1 MRRETKIGLL
11 TIVSIGI
18 LIFGFKFLQ
27 GKNVFSNDIV
37 VYAKYDNVSAILP
50 SNPVYLDGYQ
60 VGIVATVKQNQETLR
75 GYIVGINISSDIKL
89 PLSTVAVIKSDI
101 TGGKSI
107 SLEYEDTGDLTN
119 FLKDGAEI
127 EGRTDGVLG
136 SLIQK
141 DDLSDYLQIVKDSI
155 LALTE
160 GAGAS
165 SDFDFNKIMKSFEE
179 TMGNINKITASV
191 NSMVNAQNSSLNLAL
206 KNTKELTAVATDK
219 IALLSNS
226 IDSMVNNINSPE
238 GVIDATTD
246 RMNQLEGT
254 LEELNTTVGNL
265 NEVIVKL
272 NEGQGTLGKLINE
285 EETYTNLNAS
295 LKELE
300 LLLEDFR
307 VHPKR
312 YTRILSKKE
321 IPYEEEKGKE

>member
-11 TIVSIGI
+11 TIVSIGT

-37 VYAKYDNVSAILP
+37 VFAKYDNVSAILP

-60 VGIVATVKQNQETLR
+60 VGIVADVKQNQETLR
-75 GYIVGINISSDIKL
+75 GYVVSINISSEIKL
-89 PLSTVAVIKSDI
+89 PKNTIAVIKSDL

-107 SLEYEDTGDLTN
+107 SLEYV
-119 FLKDGAEI
+119 
-127 EGRTDGVLG
+127 VLG
-136 SLIQK
+136 TLIQK

-155 LALTE
+155 LAITE
-160 GAGAS
+160 GAGATG
-165 SDFDFNKIMKSFEE
+165 DFDLKKIMKSFEE
-179 TMGNINKITASV
+179 TMANINAITGSV
-191 NSMVNAQNSSLNLAL
+191 NTMLNAQSSALNQAL
-206 KNTKELTAVATDK
+206 NNTKDLTAVATEK
-219 IALLSNS
+219 IAMLTNS
-226 IDSMVNNINSPE
+226 MDSMVNKINQPD
-238 GVIDATTD
+238 GVLDATTN

-254 LEELNTTVGNL
+254 LEELNTTVSNL

-285 EETYTNLNAS
+285 EEAYDNLNAS

-312 YTRILSKKE
+312 YTRVLSKKE
-321 IPYEEEKGKE
+321 IPYEETKD

>member
-37 VYAKYDNVSAILP
+37 VFAKYDNVSAILP

-60 VGIVATVKQNQETLR
+60 VGIVADVKQNQETLR
-75 GYIVGINISSDIKL
+75 GYIVSINISSDIKL
-89 PLSTVAVIKSDI
+89 PENTIAVIKSDL

-107 SLEYEDTGDLTN
+107 SLEYVDNETQST
-119 FLKDGAEI
+119 FLKDGDEI

-136 SLIQK
+136 TLIQK

-155 LALTE
+155 LAITE
-160 GAGAS
+160 GAGAT
-165 SDFDFNKIMKSFEE
+165 SDFDLKKIMKSFEE
-179 TMGNINKITASV
+179 TMANINAITGSV
-191 NSMVNAQNSSLNLAL
+191 NTMLNAQSSALNQAL
-206 KNTKELTAVATDK
+206 NNTKDLTAVATEK
-219 IALLSNS
+219 IAMLTNS
-226 IDSMVNNINSPE
+226 MDSMVNKINHPD
-238 GVIDATTD
+238 GVLDATTN

-254 LEELNTTVGNL
+254 LEELNTTVSNL

-285 EETYTNLNAS
+285 EEAYDNLNAS

-312 YTRILSKKE
+312 YTRVLSKKE
-321 IPYEEEKGKE
+321 IPYEETKD

>member
-37 VYAKYDNVSAILP
+37 VFAKYDNVSAILP

-60 VGIVATVKQNQETLR
+60 VGIVADVKQNQETLR
-75 GYIVGINISSDIKL
+75 GYIVSINISSEIKL
-89 PLSTVAVIKSDI
+89 PKNTIAVIKSDL

-107 SLEYEDTGDLTN
+107 SLEYVDNETQSN
-119 FLKDGAEI
+119 FLQDGDEI

-136 SLIQK
+136 TLIQK

-155 LALTE
+155 LAITE
-160 GAGAS
+160 GAGAA
-165 SDFDFNKIMKSFEE
+165 SDFDLKKIMKSFEE
-179 TMGNINKITASV
+179 TMANINAITGSV
-191 NSMVNAQNSSLNLAL
+191 NTMLNVQSSALNQAL
-206 KNTKELTAVATDK
+206 NNTKDLTAVATEK
-219 IALLSNS
+219 IAMLTNS
-226 IDSMVNNINSPE
+226 MDSMVNKINHPD
-238 GVIDATTD
+238 GVLDATTN

-254 LEELNTTVGNL
+254 LEELNTTVSNL

-285 EETYTNLNAS
+285 EEAYDNLNAS

-312 YTRILSKKE
+312 YTRVLSKKE
-321 IPYEEEKGKE
+321 IPYEETKD

>member
-11 TIVSIGI
+11 TIISVSI

-37 VYAKYDNVSAILP
+37 VYAKYDNVSAVLP

-60 VGIVATVKQNQETLR
+60 VGIVATVKQNKETLR
-75 GYIVGINISSDIKL
+75 GYIIGINISSDIQL
-89 PLSTVAVIKSDI
+89 PSNTIAVIKSDFM
-101 TGGKSI
+101 GGKSI
-107 SLEYEDTGDLTN
+107 SLEYDDSKVQTKFLEDGD
-119 FLKDGAEI
+119 EI
-127 EGRTDGVLG
+127 EGRTDGILG
-136 SLIQK
+136 TMIEK
-141 DDLSDYLQIVKDSI
+141 DDLADYLQIVKDSI

-165 SDFDFNKIMKSFEE
+165 SEFDFEKMMKNFDSSLAR
-179 TMGNINKITASV
+179 INDITTSV
-191 NSMVNAQNSSLNLAL
+191 NRLVSAQNSSLNQTLNNA
-206 KNTKELTAVATDK
+206 KELTAVATDK
-219 IALLSNS
+219 IAMITNS
-226 IDSMVNNINSPE
+226 MDSMINKINNPE
-238 GVIDATTD
+238 GVLDATTE

-254 LEELNTTVGNL
+254 LEELNTTVSNL
-265 NEVIVKL
+265 NAVIVKL
-272 NEGQGTLGKLINE
+272 NEGEGTLGKLINE
-285 EETYTNLNAS
+285 EETYDNLNAS

-321 IPYEEEKGKE
+321 IPYEEGNK

>member
-18 LIFGFKFLQ
+18 LVFGFKFLQ

-37 VYAKYDNVSAILP
+37 VFAKYDNVSAILP

-60 VGIVATVKQNQETLR
+60 VGIVADVKQNQETLR
-75 GYIVGINISSDIKL
+75 GYIVSINISSEIKL
-89 PLSTVAVIKSDI
+89 PKNTIAVIKSDL

-107 SLEYEDTGDLTN
+107 SLEYVDSETLSTFLQDGD
-119 FLKDGAEI
+119 EI

-136 SLIQK
+136 TLIQK

-155 LALTE
+155 LAITE
-160 GAGAS
+160 GAGAT
-165 SDFDFNKIMKSFEE
+165 SDFDLKKIMKSFEE
-179 TMGNINKITASV
+179 TMANINAITGSV
-191 NSMVNAQNSSLNLAL
+191 NTMLNAQSSALNQAL
-206 KNTKELTAVATDK
+206 NNTKDLTAVATDK
-219 IALLSNS
+219 IAMLTNS
-226 IDSMVNNINSPE
+226 MDSMVNKINHPD
-238 GVIDATTD
+238 GVLDATTN

-254 LEELNTTVGNL
+254 LEELNTTVSTL

-285 EETYTNLNAS
+285 EEAYDNLNAS

-312 YTRILSKKE
+312 YTRVLSKKE
-321 IPYEEEKGKE
+321 IPYEETKD

>member
-37 VYAKYDNVSAILP
+37 VFAKYDNVSAILP

-60 VGIVATVKQNQETLR
+60 VGIVADVKQNQETLR
-75 GYIVGINISSDIKL
+75 GYIVSINISSEIKL
-89 PLSTVAVIKSDI
+89 PKNTIAVIKSDL

-107 SLEYEDTGDLTN
+107 SLEYVDNETQSN
-119 FLKDGAEI
+119 FLQDGDEI

-136 SLIQK
+136 TLIQK

-155 LALTE
+155 LAITE
-160 GAGAS
+160 GAGAT
-165 SDFDFNKIMKSFEE
+165 SDFDLKKIMKSFEE
-179 TMGNINKITASV
+179 TMANINAITGSV
-191 NSMVNAQNSSLNLAL
+191 NTMLNVQSSALNQAL
-206 KNTKELTAVATDK
+206 NNTKDLTAVATEK
-219 IALLSNS
+219 IAMLTNS
-226 IDSMVNNINSPE
+226 MDSMVNKINHPD
-238 GVIDATTD
+238 GVLDATTN

-254 LEELNTTVGNL
+254 LEELNTTVSNL

-285 EETYTNLNAS
+285 EEAYDNLNAS

-312 YTRILSKKE
+312 YTRVLSKKE
-321 IPYEEEKGKE
+321 IPYEETKD

>member
-11 TIVSIGI
+11 TIVSIGT

-37 VYAKYDNVSAILP
+37 VFAKYDNVSAILP

-60 VGIVATVKQNQETLR
+60 VGIVADVKQNQETLR
-75 GYIVGINISSDIKL
+75 GYVVSINISSEIKL
-89 PLSTVAVIKSDI
+89 PKNTIAVIKSDL

-107 SLEYEDTGDLTN
+107 SLEYVDNETQSN
-119 FLKDGAEI
+119 FLQDGDEI

-136 SLIQK
+136 TLIQK

-155 LALTE
+155 LAITE
-160 GAGAS
+160 GAGATG
-165 SDFDFNKIMKSFEE
+165 DFDLKKIMKSFEE
-179 TMGNINKITASV
+179 TMANINAITGSV
-191 NSMVNAQNSSLNLAL
+191 NTMLNAQSSALNQAL
-206 KNTKELTAVATDK
+206 NNTKDLTAVATEK
-219 IALLSNS
+219 IAMLTNS
-226 IDSMVNNINSPE
+226 MDSMVNKINQPD
-238 GVIDATTD
+238 GVLDATTN

-254 LEELNTTVGNL
+254 LEELNTTVSNL

-285 EETYTNLNAS
+285 EEAYDNLNAS

-312 YTRILSKKE
+312 YTRVLSKKE
-321 IPYEEEKGKE
+321 IPYEETKD

>member
-37 VYAKYDNVSAILP
+37 VFAKYDNVSAILP

-60 VGIVATVKQNQETLR
+60 VGIVADVQQNQETLR
-75 GYIVGINISSDIKL
+75 GYIVSINISSDIKL
-89 PLSTVAVIKSDI
+89 PKNTIAVIKSDL

-107 SLEYEDTGDLTN
+107 SLEYVDNETLSN
-119 FLKDGAEI
+119 FLQDGDEI

-136 SLIQK
+136 TLIQK

-155 LALTE
+155 LAITE
-160 GAGAS
+160 GAGAT
-165 SDFDFNKIMKSFEE
+165 SDFDLKKIMKSFEE
-179 TMGNINKITASV
+179 TMANINAITGSV
-191 NSMVNAQNSSLNLAL
+191 NTMLNAQSSALNQAL
-206 KNTKELTAVATDK
+206 NNTKDLTAVATDK
-219 IALLSNS
+219 IAMLTNS
-226 IDSMVNNINSPE
+226 MDSMVNKINHPD
-238 GVIDATTD
+238 GVLDATTN

-254 LEELNTTVGNL
+254 LEELNTTVSTL

-285 EETYTNLNAS
+285 EEAYDNLNAS

-312 YTRILSKKE
+312 YTRVLSKKE
-321 IPYEEEKGKE
+321 IPYEETQD

>member
-18 LIFGFKFLQ
+18 LVFGFKFLQ

-37 VYAKYDNVSAILP
+37 VFAKYDNVSAILP
-50 SNPVYLDGYQ
+50 SNPVFLDGYQ
-60 VGIVATVKQNQETLR
+60 VGIVADVRQNQETLR
-75 GYIVGINISSDIKL
+75 GYVVSINISSEIKL
-89 PLSTVAVIKSDI
+89 PKNTIAVIKSDL

-107 SLEYEDTGDLTN
+107 SLEYVDNETLSDFLQDGD
-119 FLKDGAEI
+119 EI

-136 SLIQK
+136 TLIQK

-155 LALTE
+155 LAITE
-160 GAGAS
+160 GAGAT
-165 SDFDFNKIMKSFEE
+165 SDFDLKKIMKSFEE
-179 TMGNINKITASV
+179 TMANINAITGSV
-191 NSMVNAQNSSLNLAL
+191 NTMLNAQSSALNQAL
-206 KNTKELTAVATDK
+206 NNTKDLTAVATDK
-219 IALLSNS
+219 IAMLTNS
-226 IDSMVNNINSPE
+226 MDSMVNKINHPD
-238 GVIDATTD
+238 GVLDATTN

-254 LEELNTTVGNL
+254 LEELNTTVSTL

-285 EETYTNLNAS
+285 EEAYDNLNAS

-312 YTRILSKKE
+312 YTRVLSKKE
-321 IPYEEEKGKE
+321 IPYEETKD

>member
-11 TIVSIGI
+11 TIISVSI

-60 VGIVATVKQNQETLR
+60 VGIVATVKQNKETLR
-75 GYIVGINISSDIKL
+75 GYIIGINISSEIQL
-89 PLSTVAVIKSDI
+89 PSNTIAVIKSDFM
-101 TGGKSI
+101 GGKSI
-107 SLEYEDTGDLTN
+107 SLEYDDTKEQTKFLENGD
-119 FLKDGAEI
+119 EI
-127 EGRTDGVLG
+127 EGRTDGILG
-136 SLIQK
+136 TMIEK

-160 GAGAS
+160 GAGGS
-165 SDFDFNKIMKSFEE
+165 SEFDFEKMMKNFDSSLAR
-179 TMGNINKITASV
+179 INDITTSV
-191 NSMVNAQNSSLNLAL
+191 NRLVSAQNSSLNQTLNNA
-206 KNTKELTAVATDK
+206 KELTAVATDK
-219 IALLSNS
+219 IAMITNS
-226 IDSMVNNINSPE
+226 MDSMINKINNPE
-238 GVIDATTD
+238 GVLDATTE

-254 LEELNTTVGNL
+254 LEELNTTVSNL
-265 NEVIVKL
+265 NAVIVKL
-272 NEGQGTLGKLINE
+272 NEGEGTLGKLINE
-285 EETYTNLNAS
+285 EETYDNLNAS

-321 IPYEEEKGKE
+321 IPYEEENK

>member
-11 TIVSIGI
+11 TIISVSI

-37 VYAKYDNVSAILP
+37 VYAKYDNVSAVLP

-60 VGIVATVKQNQETLR
+60 VGIVATVKQNKETLR
-75 GYIVGINISSDIKL
+75 GYIIGINISSEIQL
-89 PLSTVAVIKSDI
+89 PSNTIAVIKSDFM
-101 TGGKSI
+101 GGKSI
-107 SLEYEDTGDLTN
+107 SLEYDDTKEQTKFLENGD
-119 FLKDGAEI
+119 EI
-127 EGRTDGVLG
+127 EGRTDGILG
-136 SLIQK
+136 TMIEK

-160 GAGAS
+160 GAGGAS
-165 SDFDFNKIMKSFEE
+165 EFDFEKMMKNFDSSLAR
-179 TMGNINKITASV
+179 INDITTSV
-191 NSMVNAQNSSLNLAL
+191 NRLVSAQNSSLNQTLNNA
-206 KNTKELTAVATDK
+206 KELTAVATDK
-219 IALLSNS
+219 IAMITNS
-226 IDSMVNNINSPE
+226 MDSMINKINNPE
-238 GVIDATTD
+238 GVLDATTE

-254 LEELNTTVGNL
+254 LEELNTTVSNL
-265 NEVIVKL
+265 NAVIVKL
-272 NEGQGTLGKLINE
+272 NEGEGTLGKLINE
-285 EETYTNLNAS
+285 EETYDNLNAS

-321 IPYEEEKGKE
+321 IPYEEENK

>member
-18 LIFGFKFLQ
+18 LVFGFKFLQ

-37 VYAKYDNVSAILP
+37 VFAKYDNVSAILP

-60 VGIVATVKQNQETLR
+60 VGIVADVKQNQETLR
-75 GYIVGINISSDIKL
+75 GYIVSINISSEIKL
-89 PLSTVAVIKSDI
+89 PKNTKAVIKSDL

-107 SLEYEDTGDLTN
+107 SLEYVDNETLSN
-119 FLKDGAEI
+119 FLQDGDEI

-136 SLIQK
+136 TLIQK

-155 LALTE
+155 LAITE
-160 GAGAS
+160 GAGAT
-165 SDFDFNKIMKSFEE
+165 SDFDLKKIMKSFEE
-179 TMGNINKITASV
+179 TMANINAISGSV
-191 NSMVNAQNSSLNLAL
+191 NTMLNAQSSALNQTLN
-206 KNTKELTAVATDK
+206 NTKDLTAVATEK
-219 IALLSNS
+219 IAMLTNS
-226 IDSMVNNINSPE
+226 MDSMVNKINNPD
-238 GVIDATTD
+238 GVLDATTN

-254 LEELNTTVGNL
+254 LEELNTTVSNL

-285 EETYTNLNAS
+285 EEAYDNLNAS

-312 YTRILSKKE
+312 YTRVLSKKE
-321 IPYEEEKGKE
+321 IPYEETKD

>member
-37 VYAKYDNVSAILP
+37 VFAKYDNVSAILP

-60 VGIVATVKQNQETLR
+60 VGIVADVQQNQETLR
-75 GYIVGINISSDIKL
+75 GYIVSINISSDIKL
-89 PLSTVAVIKSDI
+89 PKNTIAVIKSDL

-107 SLEYEDTGDLTN
+107 SLEYVDNETLSN
-119 FLKDGAEI
+119 FLQDGDEI

-136 SLIQK
+136 TLIQK

-155 LALTE
+155 LAITE
-160 GAGAS
+160 GAGAT
-165 SDFDFNKIMKSFEE
+165 SDFDLKKIMKSFEE
-179 TMGNINKITASV
+179 TMANINAITGSV
-191 NSMVNAQNSSLNLAL
+191 NTMLNAQSSALNQAL
-206 KNTKELTAVATDK
+206 NNTKDLTAVATDK
-219 IALLSNS
+219 IAMLTNS
-226 IDSMVNNINSPE
+226 MDSMVNKINHPD
-238 GVIDATTD
+238 GVLDATTN

-254 LEELNTTVGNL
+254 LEELNTTVSTL

-285 EETYTNLNAS
+285 EEAYDNLNAS

-312 YTRILSKKE
+312 YTRVLSKKE
-321 IPYEEEKGKE
+321 IPYEETKD

>member
-37 VYAKYDNVSAILP
+37 VFAKYDNVSAILP
-50 SNPVYLDGYQ
+50 SNPVFLDGYQ
-60 VGIVATVKQNQETLR
+60 VGIVADVRQNQETLR
-75 GYIVGINISSDIKL
+75 GYVVSINISSEIKL
-89 PLSTVAVIKSDI
+89 PKNTIAVIKSDL

-107 SLEYEDTGDLTN
+107 SLEYVDNETLSN
-119 FLKDGAEI
+119 FLQDGDEI

-136 SLIQK
+136 TLIQK

-155 LALTE
+155 LAITE
-160 GAGAS
+160 GAGAT
-165 SDFDFNKIMKSFEE
+165 SDFDLKKIMKSFEE
-179 TMGNINKITASV
+179 TMANINAITGSV
-191 NSMVNAQNSSLNLAL
+191 NTMLNAQSSALNQAL
-206 KNTKELTAVATDK
+206 NNTKDLTAVATDK
-219 IALLSNS
+219 IAMLTNS
-226 IDSMVNNINSPE
+226 MDSMVNKINHPD
-238 GVIDATTD
+238 GVLDATTN

-254 LEELNTTVGNL
+254 LEELNTTVSTL

-285 EETYTNLNAS
+285 EEAYDNLNAS

-312 YTRILSKKE
+312 YTRVLSKKE
-321 IPYEEEKGKE
+321 IPYEETKD